1 MPQQAALTLHHL
13 TFGKPMAQR
22 PSVQYH
28 SWSGVYGDTFTLG
41 GLRSRCVAFK
51 NILLEHNWSCVVSF
65 DTRFMANQYALEALH
80 MLHNAGVKCC
90 YCPNAT
96 PLPAL
101 ERALEQRV
109 ADCALLISAGNQAY
123 WNLGLLAITPPIPEE
138 PFEAANPIA
147 EDGLA
152 FPSQGPDP
160 NIEQVDLRSAYI
172 EVLRGAVDI
181 ELLRRTTLT
190 MFVDPMHGSTSGYL
204 PAALGEGTQLKAIE
218 INREADAF
226 FGKQTPHPFD
236 SGVPRLRKLVRE
248 SDSHFGVAFSANGN
262 ALVVV
267 DNQGNVVIPRDLAIV
282 LGTHLSRQYRQRG
295 VLIVPSESPINAK
308 AAGPRWLEDHYGLR
322 IEQAYHTS
330 EHIAD
335 QVARDRAALVAG
347 LTNTG
352 EAILG
357 RYTAV
362 PDALLTALI
371 LTEAVARS
379 GSKLHQLLNS
389 LRNP

>member
-1 MPQQAALTLHHL
+1 
-13 TFGKPMAQR
+13 MAQR

-28 SWSGVYGDTFTLG
+28 SWSGVQGDTFTLS
-41 GLRSRCVAFK
+41 GLRSRCDAFK
-51 NILLEHNWSCVVSF
+51 NILLEHNWSCVVTF
-65 DTRFMANQYALEALH
+65 DTRFMAMHYALEVLH
-80 MLHNAGVKCC
+80 ILYHAGVKCC
-90 YCPNAT
+90 YCPSAT

-109 ADCALLISAGNQAY
+109 ADCALIVTAGNQPY
-123 WNLGLLAITPPIPEE
+123 WNLGLLAITPPIPEA
-138 PFEAANPIA
+138 PFETTAGSVEEGSP
-147 EDGLA
+147 
-152 FPSQGPDP
+152 FPSQVPDP
-160 NIEQVDLRSAYI
+160 NIEQVDLRSSYI
-172 EVLRGAVDI
+172 EVLRASVDI

-204 PAALGEGTQLKAIE
+204 PMALGDGAQLKAIE

-267 DNQGNVVIPRDLAIV
+267 DNQGDFVSPRELAIV

-295 VLIVPSESPINAK
+295 VLIVPSESPINPK
-308 AAGPRWLEDHYGLR
+308 AGGPRWLEDHYGLR
-322 IEQAYHTS
+322 IEPAYHTAERIA
-330 EHIAD
+330 EH
-335 QVARDRAALVAG
+335 VARDRAALVAG